1 MTMPG
6 AATTS
11 QSITASAMRTIL
23 VYAICLLP
31 VSVFSAQLQ
40 STQDKP
46 QGLQLLERNAAQQKP
61 RPGENRVDFDNPNA
75 VRDSRESMMKGAK
88 QQTDR
93 RKAEQ
98 DTEAKIVE
106 IQKDIAAQK
115 ARSQS
120 KASKKAAT
128 KADEYIR

>member
-1 MTMPG
+1 ME
-6 AATTS
+6 
-11 QSITASAMRTIL
+11 SAMRTIL

-40 STQDKP
+40 PTQDKP
-46 QGLQLLERNAAQQKP
+46 QGLQMLERNAAQQKP
-61 RPGENRVDFDNPNA
+61 RPGDRVDFDNPNA
-75 VRDSRESMMKGAK
+75 VRDSQESMMKGAK

-93 RKAEQ
+93 RKSEQ

-106 IQKDIAAQK
+106 MQKDIAAQK

-120 KASKKAAT
+120 KPSKKADT
-128 KADEYIR
+128 KANDYIK

>member
-1 MTMPG
+1 
-6 AATTS
+6 
-11 QSITASAMRTIL
+11 
-23 VYAICLLP
+23 
-31 VSVFSAQLQ
+31 
-40 STQDKP
+40 
-46 QGLQLLERNAAQQKP
+46 
-61 RPGENRVDFDNPNA
+61 
-75 VRDSRESMMKGAK
+75 MMKGAK